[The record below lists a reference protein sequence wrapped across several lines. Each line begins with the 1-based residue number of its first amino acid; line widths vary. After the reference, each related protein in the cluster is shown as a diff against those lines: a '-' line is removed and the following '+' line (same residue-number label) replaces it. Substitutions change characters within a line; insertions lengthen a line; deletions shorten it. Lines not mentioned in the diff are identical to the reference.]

1 MKRTKNIRHAAF
13 RKSRVIRHL
22 TPVAMA
28 VSAVFMLSGCE
39 QKDEKVS
46 MYMNAD
52 QCSQANPGQSAQCTT
67 AYNNAVKEAA
77 RTAPKYASRED
88 CVAEFGENQCQQVP
102 AAAGADTQHS
112 SSPWMPLMA
121 GYMMGRMM
129 GGMSQPLFT
138 PRNPASPARGQFVDA
153 SGRSYGPAYGGR
165 SMTVPKTA
173 MAPKPATTRT
183 ITRGGFGDSVARQ
196 QASQRHSATRAPASG
211 RSFGG

>member
-129 GGMSQPLFT
+129 GGCRSRCSRREILLAQPVVSLWM
-138 PRNPASPARGQFVDA
+138 PPDA
-153 SGRSYGPAYGGR
+153 A
-165 SMTVPKTA
+165 TA
-173 MAPKPATTRT
+173 QPM
-183 ITRGGFGDSVARQ
+183 VAEV
-196 QASQRHSATRAPASG
+196 
-211 RSFGG
+211 